1 MTTYRSTRSARSRVS
16 TDHNAPP
23 RLRRPG
29 RALGLV
35 VTGGQVSDFTGFEQ
49 VMAAIRYRFDK
60 TSMAYRATVTIAALL
75 QGATQ

>member
-1 MTTYRSTRSARSRVS
+1 VW
-16 TDHNAPP
+16 TDYNAPP

-29 RALGLV
+29 RPLGLV

-49 VMAAIRYRFDK
+49 VKAAIQYRVDN
-60 TSMAYRATVTIAALL
+60 TSMAYRSTVTIAALL